1 MGGVIALGDVH
12 LVGVDLHTATKLL
25 YTLVFFAGLFVLRW
39 TARQIVRVALRGREH
54 TSARFWARQGVNLAT
69 AVLVA
74 LGLVSIW
81 FDNGLH
87 AAAALGVLTAGAAFA
102 LQKAITSLAGYFLIL
117 RGDIFTVG
125 DRIVMGGVRGD
136 VIGLGFLRTTILEMG
151 QPAGDQDDDV
161 PVWVDARQYTGRVV
175 TVTNSAVFDEPIFN
189 YSREFTFLWEELR
202 VQITHDSDHELAERI
217 LLDAALE
224 HSKDRAALGNESLQR
239 MRRRFYVPN
248 ADLEPA
254 VFYKLN
260 SSWIELAVRFI
271 VPTHGIRQVKSA
283 IAKQVLEQFQEHHIV
298 FAPTTTVGITDL
310 PPVKLASD
318 SSSASDGSVAYPD
331 EMPSVR
337 MRLPENER

>member
-1 MGGVIALGDVH
+1 VNALGDVR
-12 LVGVDLHTATKLL
+12 LVGVDWHTATKLL
-25 YTLVFFAGLFVLRW
+25 YTLVFFAGLVVLRW
-39 TARQIVRVALRGREH
+39 AARQVVRLALRGRTH

-87 AAAALGVLTAGAAFA
+87 AAAAIGLLTAGAAFA

-151 QPAGDQDDDV
+151 QPAGDEDDDV

-189 YSREFTFLWEELR
+189 YSREFTFLWEEIR
-202 VQITHDSDHELAERI
+202 VQITHESDHRKAERI
-217 LLDAALE
+217 LLHAALE
-224 HSKDRAALGNESLQR
+224 HSKDHRALGVEALQR

-260 SSWIELAVRFI
+260 SSWVELAVRFI
-271 VPTHGIRQVKSA
+271 VPTHGIRQIKSA
-283 IAKQVLEQFQEHHIV
+283 ISRQVLEQFQQEGIE
-298 FAPTTTVGITDL
+298 FASTTIAITEL
-310 PPVKLASD
+310 PSVKVTGADASD
-318 SSSASDGSVAYPD
+318 GADADGSVAYPD
-331 EMPSVR
+331 ERPAVG

>member
-1 MGGVIALGDVH
+1 MSALGSVH
-12 LVGVDLHTATKLL
+12 LVGVDWHTGTKLL

-39 TARQIVRVALRGREH
+39 IARQIVRLALRGRSH

-69 AVLVA
+69 AVFVA

-151 QPAGDQDDDV
+151 QPTGDKDDEV
-161 PVWVDARQYTGRVV
+161 HTWVDGRQYTGRVV
-175 TVTNSAVFDEPIFN
+175 TVTNAAVFDDPVFN
-189 YSREFTFLWEELR
+189 YSREFTFLWEELA

-224 HSKDRAALGNESLQR
+224 HSKDRAALGTEALQK

-260 SSWIELAVRFI
+260 SSWVELAVRFI
-271 VPTHGIRQVKSA
+271 VPTHGIRVVKSA
-283 IAKQVLEQFQEHHIV
+283 IAKEVLEQFQANGIV
-298 FAPTTTVGITDL
+298 FAPSTTVGITDL
-310 PPVKLASD
+310 PAVRLE
-318 SSSASDGSVAYPD
+318 SSAGSARDGSVAYPD
-331 EMPSVR
+331 EMPSVG
-337 MRLPENER
+337 MRLSENER

>member
-1 MGGVIALGDVH
+1 MNALGNVR
-12 LVGVDLHTATKLL
+12 LVGVDWHTATKLL
-25 YTLVFFAGLFVLRW
+25 YTLVFFAGLFVLRFA
-39 TARQIVRVALRGREH
+39 ARQIVRLALRGRSH
-54 TSARFWARQGVNLAT
+54 VSARFWARQGVNLAT
-69 AVLVA
+69 AVFVA

-151 QPAGDQDDDV
+151 QPAGDEDDSV

-189 YSREFTFLWEELR
+189 YSREFTFLWEEIR
-202 VQITHDSDHELAERI
+202 VQITHDSDHALAERI
-217 LLDAALE
+217 LLEAALE
-224 HSKDRAALGNESLQR
+224 HSKDRKALGTEALQR

-271 VPTHGIRQVKSA
+271 VPTHGIRAVKSA
-283 IAKQVLEQFQEHHIV
+283 ISKQVLEQFQANGIV
-298 FAPTTTVGITDL
+298 FAPSTTVAITDL
-310 PPVKLASD
+310 PPLKLDASGPHER
-318 SSSASDGSVAYPD
+318 DGSVAYPD
-331 EMPSVR
+331 EMPSMG